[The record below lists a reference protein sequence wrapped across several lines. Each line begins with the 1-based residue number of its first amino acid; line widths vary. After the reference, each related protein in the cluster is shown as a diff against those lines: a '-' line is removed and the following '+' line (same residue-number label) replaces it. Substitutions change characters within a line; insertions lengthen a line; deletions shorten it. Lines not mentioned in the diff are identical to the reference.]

1 MSKERKPL
9 VAKNNILEKELAIKS
24 ILEAQ
29 PKSVEN
35 MNFSNEKEIHRYNI
49 EIPNDLFQ
57 EIKSFVKQNGYNIKG
72 FFLTSAKE
80 KITREENRK
89 MKIAAARIG
98 ENTTN

>member
-9 VAKNNILEKELAIKS
+9 VAKNSIEQKELAIKAIVNKS
-24 ILEAQ
+24 EA
-29 PKSVEN
+29 PVDIESSDKT
-35 MNFSNEKEIHRYNI
+35 IHRYNI
-49 EIPNDLFQ
+49 EIPNDLFL

-89 MKIAAARIG
+89 NKIAAARLS
-98 ENTTN
+98 